1 MLGLLAASW
10 AVGSWADG
18 RRDAGAL
25 GDGRRAAAGVL
36 GAAGG
41 GRAGGLGQRRAGRR
55 ARAAAGGPG
64 REGSGGR
71 GRGVGGLGARGRA
84 GAAWTEPTTH
94 HRPPPHGGVGLR
106 ALYNYT
112 SSTDCLSWARARTKI
127 PEKNCQKLY
136 YMRVCRDGDKTIMTR
151 EQLRVAVGQRGRC
164 TETTSKGR
172 RCRLS
177 RHPYAKSFGRP
188 DFCSWHAKAEEKVD
202 RLMKKLGVD

>member
-1 MLGLLAASW
+1 MLRWMALSWLLLLLSWFRVEAGPARAATW
-10 AVGSWADG
+10 ERMGHGGGSRERGAG
-18 RRDAGAL
+18 ERGAGA
-25 GDGRRAAAGVL
+25 
-36 GAAGG
+36 GASAS
-41 GRAGGLGQRRAGRR
+41 AGRR
-55 ARAAAGGPG
+55 
-64 REGSGGR
+64 
-71 GRGVGGLGARGRA
+71 
-84 GAAWTEPTTH
+84 TNDH
-94 HRPPPHGGVGLR
+94 PPPDHQPPTGAGLR

-112 SSTDCLSWARARTKI
+112 SSTDCLSWARARRKI

-188 DFCSWHAKAEEKVD
+188 DFCSWHAKDEEKAD